1 MLSYR
6 KLVLHVVVLSGIASS
21 LTRQQPDPC
30 QQRRVVVSVRDGDGQ
45 PLRGLS
51 PANFRGSMHGRPLR
65 ITSVETGPPA
75 RRIVVLLD
83 SSGSMT
89 FPSEKWRLARLLA
102 GDVVVHAAAPT
113 QLALVSFSGEVR
125 EVEDFSVSRSALLD
139 KVRKIDDP
147 KQLGGL
153 TGIADAIAKAL
164 DLLSPAQLG
173 DSIYLIT
180 DGADNHSK
188 HKLRQVR
195 DALTTSGT
203 RLFAFL
209 LLDPMAGGNGPDA
222 QDFRTL
228 ANESGGAVAKFG
240 VRYPVIGT
248 PQWDIHPRT
257 RAAISLGAEV
267 LYRQMENTYRLELE
281 LPSVLSK
288 VQKWKL
294 DIVDTQGRKQKE
306 VDVIYP
312 HELFPCTVQA
322 AQY

>member
-1 MLSYR
+1 M
-6 KLVLHVVVLSGIASS
+6 I
-21 LTRQQPDPC
+21 
-30 QQRRVVVSVRDGDGQ
+30 
-45 PLRGLS
+45 
-51 PANFRGSMHGRPLR
+51 
-65 ITSVETGPPA
+65 
-75 RRIVVLLD
+75 LLD

-102 GDVVVHAAAPT
+102 GDIVVYAAAPA
-113 QLALVSFSGEVR
+113 QLALVTFSGEIHGV
-125 EVEDFSVSRSALLD
+125 DGFSVSRSALLD
-139 KVRKIDDP
+139 KMRRIDDP
-147 KQLGGL
+147 KQLGGT

-164 DLLSPAQLG
+164 DLLSPAQPG

-180 DGADNHSK
+180 DGGDNHSK
-188 HKLRQVR
+188 HKLWQLRE
-195 DALTTSGT
+195 ALTASGT

-209 LLDPMAGGNGPDA
+209 LLDPMAGGDGPDA

-228 ANESGGAVAKFG
+228 ANDSGGAVAKFG
-240 VRYPVIGT
+240 VQHRVIGF
-248 PQWDIHPRT
+248 PQWDLEPRT

-294 DIVDTQGRKQKE
+294 DIVDTQGRKQKD

-322 AQY
+322 AQN